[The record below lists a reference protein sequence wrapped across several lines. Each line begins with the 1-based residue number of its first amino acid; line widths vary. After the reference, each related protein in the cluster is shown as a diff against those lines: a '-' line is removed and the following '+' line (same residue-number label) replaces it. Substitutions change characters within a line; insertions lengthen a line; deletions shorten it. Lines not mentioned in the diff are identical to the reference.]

1 MLTTTHTMSPTGVVI
16 VLLLAVIVDYMSIGP
31 NSLRDRLAFLL
42 AVPAIREGF
51 DGSPLDQAT
60 VGALRDVIQ
69 ALLDSAG
76 DAYIAGASIN
86 AVIGFLI
93 ALLWIFAI
101 GCLLPV
107 KSSKKLGRFATL
119 SWPQSPL
126 YRLNAKMWLVAIP
139 LGLMSDLPEGLIG
152 DITRMLLDVTTKL
165 IVPLPALLFGAA

>member
-1 MLTTTHTMSPTGVVI
+1 MSPTGVVI
-16 VLLLAVIVDYMSIGP
+16 MLLLAMIIDYMSIGP
-31 NSLRDRLAFLL
+31 NSIRDRIAFVL

-69 ALLDSAG
+69 ALLDATDG
-76 DAYIAGASIN
+76 AYVAGASIN

-93 ALLWIFAI
+93 ALLWIYAL

-119 SWPQSPL
+119 TFPQSPL
-126 YRLNAKMWLVAIP
+126 YRLNLRMWLVAIP
-139 LGLMSDLPEGLIG
+139 LGLMSDLPQGLVG
-152 DITRMLLDVTTKL
+152 DFTRTLLDITTNL

>member
-1 MLTTTHTMSPTGVVI
+1 MSPTGVVI

-31 NSLRDRLAFLL
+31 NSIRDRIAFIL

-51 DGSPLDQAT
+51 DGSPLDRAT

-69 ALLDSAG
+69 ALLDSTG

-86 AVIGFLI
+86 AVVGFLI
-93 ALLWIFAI
+93 ALLWIYAL

-119 SWPQSPL
+119 SFPQSPL
-126 YRLNAKMWLVAIP
+126 YRLNLRMWLVAIP

-152 DITRMLLDVTTKL
+152 QFTRTLLDITTKL
-165 IVPLPALLFGAA
+165 IVPLPSLLFGAA

>member
-1 MLTTTHTMSPTGVVI
+1 MTVEHTMSPTGVVI

-31 NSLRDRLAFLL
+31 NSIRDRIAFVL

-51 DGSPLDQAT
+51 DGSPLDQGT
-60 VGALRDVIQ
+60 VGALRDIIR
-69 ALLDSAG
+69 ALLDSTG

-93 ALLWIFAI
+93 ALLWIYAL

-119 SWPQSPL
+119 SFPQSPL
-126 YRLNAKMWLVAIP
+126 YRLNLRMWLVAIP
-139 LGLMSDLPEGLIG
+139 LGLMSDLPEGFIG
-152 DITRMLLDVTTKL
+152 QVTRMLLDVTTKL
-165 IVPLPALLFGAA
+165 IVPLPAFLFGAA